1 MFDVNRTKN
10 TKKRKQTGYEKN
22 MPEDGNLRESP
33 RLKEAY
39 FTLIIY
45 FYSLNLF
52 QAVI

>member
-1 MFDVNRTKN
+1 MRNVLFPAHEKQKPLFG
-10 TKKRKQTGYEKN
+10 KKREKTAGWKG
-22 MPEDGNLRESP
+22 M
-33 RLKEAY
+33 KEVY